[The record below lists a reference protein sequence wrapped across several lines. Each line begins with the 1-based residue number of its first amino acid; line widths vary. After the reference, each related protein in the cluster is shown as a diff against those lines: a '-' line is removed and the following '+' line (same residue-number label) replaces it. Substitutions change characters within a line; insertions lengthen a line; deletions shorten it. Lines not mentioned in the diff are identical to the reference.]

1 MPKERKSTAASE
13 ARHHEFQL
21 HHSEGQHLL
30 KNPLIAQGIVDKA
43 NLRSSDVVLEIGPG
57 TGNLTVK
64 LLAIAKKVI
73 VIEIDPRM
81 AAALQKR
88 VAATEHAR
96 KLQVIVSDCLKVDF
110 PYFDVC
116 VANTPYQVSS
126 PLVFKLLAQRPAFR
140 EAVLMFQRE
149 FALRLI
155 AKPGDPLYCRLSA
168 NCQLL
173 ATTTHVMKVGK
184 NNFRPPPKVE
194 SSVVR
199 IVPHNPPPPINF
211 VEWDGLLRLCFTRK
225 NRTLSSIFHN
235 DNVFQL
241 LSKNYKTFCA
251 LHSVVSPPP
260 SHHPFFFC
268 CLNVLVSLLVMS
280 TTHHTH
286 KYSQQNNRC
295 QSPRS

>member
-1 MPKERKSTAASE
+1 MPKERRTREASE

-30 KNPLIAQGIVDKA
+30 KNPLVAQGIVDKA
-43 NLRSSDVVLEIGPG
+43 NLRSTDVVLEIGPG
-57 TGNLTVK
+57 TGNLTMR
-64 LLAIAKKVI
+64 LLAAAKKVI
-73 VIEIDPRM
+73 AIEVDPRM

-88 VAATEHAR
+88 VAATEYAK
-96 KLQVIVSDCLKVDF
+96 KLQLIVGNCLKVDF

-126 PLVFKLLAQRPAFR
+126 PLVFKLLAHRPAFR

-149 FALRLI
+149 FALRLV

-173 ATTTHVMKVGK
+173 ATTTHIMKVGK

-199 IVPHNPPPPINF
+199 IVPFNPPPPINF

-225 NRTLSSIFHN
+225 NRTISAIFHN
-235 DNVFQL
+235 SNVVEL
-241 LSKNYKTFCA
+241 LQKNYRTFCA
-251 LHSVVSPPP
+251 LHSVVSRVFAT
-260 SHHPFFFC
+260 FFPYH
-268 CLNVLVSLLVMS
+268 L
-280 TTHHTH
+280 
-286 KYSQQNNRC
+286 
-295 QSPRS
+295 PRLAVCDGYCGGGVCSNSRKSR